1 MGSTYRAVAQ
11 IELDPELEELL
22 GTIPLKGALDAP
34 IKATFFKDVQA
45 FEHQERP
52 ISLRQLEHKIRET
65 KAKHKGGLPL
75 IKLAT
80 FGNTTKPKAEGK
92 PGKCLRH
99 DGNMLKVSGI
109 EGDYDAGEM
118 PMAQAAEL
126 LRQAGVAALLYT
138 STHHTP
144 EAPRWRVLCPLAMEV
159 TPEARAAL
167 CARLNGILG
176 GTLGDESFK
185 PSQPYYF
192 GEAAMRDE
200 KKGGGNAHPL
210 ETMLLEG
217 KPLDQVKG
225 PQIWACGSDK
235 PAEDRVQNDDER
247 APLGVTAQR
256 VAEWLEHLPNADVPY
271 LSADE
276 ISWSRVMLAVR
287 HECQGRPAQER
298 AQFLEA
304 FQNWSRKSEK
314 HNDKEAAREWKKR
327 SEGQGDVITARWLK
341 GQAEAHGWID
351 ENEFEDYGDEEVGLP
366 IPAKN
371 RGSGKA
377 MRTESGKLIVNATNA
392 IIVLGKEVESILPGL
407 RRNLMTGTDEWS
419 GGLVDDA
426 AIMTTRVHLEQ
437 RGLPTIGKELVS
449 DAITTVARAREAHPI
464 RDWLKGLKHDGKP
477 RLEAWLSRCLGAE
490 DTPYSRGIGK
500 AFLLSMV
507 ARVMQPGCKVD
518 HALVL
523 AGPQG
528 IGKSTACRI
537 LSGDEYFSDSMPSV
551 TGDSKEARQHLMGK
565 WLVELSELAPARR
578 SDAEDLKAFI
588 SGKVDKIRLP
598 YGRRDQTI
606 ERQCVFIGTT
616 NEDEFLN
623 DPTGERRWWPVEL
636 SARIDLAALKA
647 DREQLFAEAVVA
659 YDNRE
664 QWWLEPEFEREHA
677 EPVRKLARV
686 SDPWEELILSYVD
699 GPEDDL
705 GGGKPR
711 TEVRAIDV
719 LLNAIG
725 LPEAQHTRATH
736 KRVTDVL
743 KRNGFER
750 HHTRTGK
757 VWRRDQ

>member
-1 MGSTYRAVAQ
+1 MPVNHTAKS
-11 IELDPELEELL
+11 ELSQRDLHDDFEDLL
-22 GTIPLKGALDAP
+22 GTPTVVLLPATNEGVALELAQRGFVVFPIRQWREEGGWKPIKDWQSEATKEPAKIRAWWKKWPDARVGLPTGARNGLTVLDVDVKNGKDGTHTLKKMGFSDLSTITPFRARTPSGGWHLLFEHTPSFKNWVGKIGEGLDVRTNGGYIIAPYSLKDNMRYEVQGDPIFRDSKFPAIPAAIMSRAPLRDDDEEDLLGTLVTIQKASPWQMEWAAEKLEAQAEIVANAPDGQRQATLNNAVFLCAGLAVHGAL
-34 IKATFFKDVQA
+34 TEEQV
-45 FEHQERP
+45 
-52 ISLRQLEHKIRET
+52 
-65 KAKHKGGLPL
+65 
-75 IKLAT
+75 
-80 FGNTTKPKAEGK
+80 
-92 PGKCLRH
+92 
-99 DGNMLKVSGI
+99 
-109 EGDYDAGEM
+109 
-118 PMAQAAEL
+118 
-126 LRQAGVAALLYT
+126 
-138 STHHTP
+138 
-144 EAPRWRVLCPLAMEV
+144 
-159 TPEARAAL
+159 RAAL
-167 CARLNGILG
+167 VPA
-176 GTLGDESFK
+176 
-185 PSQPYYF
+185 
-192 GEAAMRDE
+192 GEACGLPRQEVSTTFKHAWAGGL
-200 KKGGGNAHPL
+200 KKPVPL
-210 ETMLLEG
+210 
-217 KPLDQVKG
+217 PPD
-225 PQIWACGSDK
+225 C
-235 PAEDRVQNDDER
+235 ED
-247 APLGVTAQR
+247 
-256 VAEWLEHLPNADVPY
+256 
-271 LSADE
+271 
-276 ISWSRVMLAVR
+276 
-287 HECQGRPAQER
+287 
-298 AQFLEA
+298 
-304 FQNWSRKSEK
+304 
-314 HNDKEAAREWKKR
+314 
-327 SEGQGDVITARWLK
+327 
-341 GQAEAHGWID
+341 
-351 ENEFEDYGDEEVGLP
+351 EFEDYGDEEVGLP
-366 IPAKN
+366 IPAKS
-371 RGSGKA
+371 RGIGKA

-392 IIVLGKEVESILPGL
+392 IIVLGKEVDSILPGL

-477 RLEAWLSRCLGAE
+477 RLEAWLSRYLGAE

-757 VWRRDQ
+757 VWRRDL